1 VKQAALTLGLVLA
14 AGGIARS
21 ADNPPAAAPVDPGLL
36 EFLGSVDSDDAGW
49 NEYLAHV
56 DPQKVAAGKTP
67 VTAPAPKTPD
77 KVEGT

>member
-1 VKQAALTLGLVLA
+1 MKRGALALGLVLA
-14 AGGIARS
+14 AGGIANS
-21 ADNPPAAAPVDPGLL
+21 ADSAPAPVDPGLL

>member
-1 VKQAALTLGLVLA
+1 MKPVALALGLVLA
-14 AGGIARS
+14 AGGMAKS
-21 ADNPPAAAPVDPGLL
+21 ADKAPAPVDPALL

-67 VTAPAPKTPD
+67 VTTPAPKTPD